1 MELLRIF
8 GMNFKK
14 LMRNKR
20 LAFTLAEVVVVMAI
34 LGIMMAAFAPV
45 VTKRTLS
52 AGGNNKITFDVMSD
66 HAGVYFGTTGDQKSV
81 VIGDNEIDNTL
92 ANDPKLLIMG
102 SKYNNGTEDLI
113 TPQISFGTY
122 DGTTQNYP
130 AALFV
135 TPDID
140 LTPAQVWDKKF
151 GDIILSSNLDTGSTY
166 DTAYPYNVNK
176 YNNTIIGA
184 NAISLVDRNVSN
196 VTAIGKNACFS
207 NTGSNVI
214 CLGADSGYRIGITE
228 GGPGTVNWGE
238 SNLIFIGNAGIDY
251 DLDKIYFGSKKLMTK
266 LDARYALAAGGVPSD
281 IRLKNVGKEFTGGI
295 DELNQLTFYNFTYKR
310 DADKTPRVGV
320 MAQDLQKVFPDA
332 VSQNDDGY
340 LYIRKD
346 DMFYA
351 ALNAIKD
358 LFKKMTDN
366 SEKIKALEERNAVL
380 ETQVKELQE
389 LYIDL
394 AKKVDKKAAKKKLT
408 ITPEKPAEVETE
420 PVPAENTEQPVQE

>member
-1 MELLRIF
+1 
-8 GMNFKK
+8 MNFKK

-52 AGGNNKITFDVMSD
+52 AGGNNKITFDVMKD
-66 HAGVYFGTTGDQKSV
+66 HNGIYFGTTGDQKPV
-81 VIGDNEIDNTL
+81 VIGDNEIDSSGGTVEF
-92 ANDPKLLIMG
+92 DPKMFII
-102 SKYNNGTEDLI
+102 SNNNFADGTSDRV
-113 TPQISFGTY
+113 TPQIGFGSKIGANTMTYTGQILLDPSFDATDKEYKGNLIFGGVY
-122 DGTTQNYP
+122 NSNYR
-130 AALFV
+130 
-135 TPDID
+135 I
-140 LTPAQVWDKKF
+140 
-151 GDIILSSNLDTGSTY
+151 NSTSFY
-166 DTAYPYNVNK
+166 G
-176 YNNTIIGA
+176 NTIIGM
-184 NAISLVDRNVSN
+184 NAGPDPAATTKNL
-196 VTAIGKNACFS
+196 TAIGTKACEG
-207 NTGSNVI
+207 NTGENVI
-214 CLGADSGYRIGITE
+214 CIGSLSGKETNDANPNYIY
-228 GGPGTVNWGE
+228 
-238 SNLIFIGNAGIDY
+238 IGNRNIAY
-251 DLDKIYFGSKKLMTK
+251 DADHIIFGQPTNT
-266 LDARYALAAGGVPSD
+266 LATLIQANLPGSYSLLPSD

-351 ALNAIKD
+351 ALNAIKE
-358 LFKKMTDN
+358 LFKNMTDN

-380 ETQVKELQE
+380 EKQVKELQE

-408 ITPEKPAEVETE
+408 ITPEKPVEVDAEEA
-420 PVPAENTEQPVQE
+420 PAENAEQPAQE

>member
-52 AGGNNKITFDVMSD
+52 AGGNNKITFDVMKD
-66 HAGVYFGTTGDQKSV
+66 HNGIYFGTTGDQKPV
-81 VIGDNEIDNTL
+81 VIGDNEIDSSGGTVEF
-92 ANDPKLLIMG
+92 DPKMFII
-102 SKYNNGTEDLI
+102 SNNNFADGTSDRV
-113 TPQISFGTY
+113 TPQIGFGSKIGANTMTYTGQILLDPSFDATDKEYKGNLIFGGVY
-122 DGTTQNYP
+122 NSNYR
-130 AALFV
+130 
-135 TPDID
+135 I
-140 LTPAQVWDKKF
+140 
-151 GDIILSSNLDTGSTY
+151 NSTSFY
-166 DTAYPYNVNK
+166 G
-176 YNNTIIGA
+176 NTIIGM
-184 NAISLVDRNVSN
+184 NAGPDPAATTKNL
-196 VTAIGKNACFS
+196 TAIGTKACEG
-207 NTGSNVI
+207 NTGENVI
-214 CLGADSGYRIGITE
+214 CIGSLSGKETNDANPNYIY
-228 GGPGTVNWGE
+228 
-238 SNLIFIGNAGIDY
+238 IGNRNIAY
-251 DLDKIYFGSKKLMTK
+251 DADHIIFGQPTNT
-266 LDARYALAAGGVPSD
+266 LATLIQANLPGSYSLLPSD

-351 ALNAIKD
+351 ALNAIKE
-358 LFKKMTDN
+358 LFKNMTDN

-380 ETQVKELQE
+380 EKQVKELQE

-408 ITPEKPAEVETE
+408 ITPEKPVEVDAEEA
-420 PVPAENTEQPVQE
+420 PAENAEQPAQE

>member
-52 AGGNNKITFDVMSD
+52 AGGNNKITFDVMKD
-66 HAGVYFGTTGDQKSV
+66 HNGIYFGTTGDQKPV
-81 VIGDNEIDNTL
+81 VIGDNEIDSSGGTVEF
-92 ANDPKLLIMG
+92 DPKMFII
-102 SKYNNGTEDLI
+102 SNNNFADGTSDRV
-113 TPQISFGTY
+113 TPQIGFGSKIGANTMTYTGQILLDPSFDATNKEDKGNLIFGGVY
-122 DGTTQNYP
+122 NSNYR
-130 AALFV
+130 
-135 TPDID
+135 I
-140 LTPAQVWDKKF
+140 
-151 GDIILSSNLDTGSTY
+151 NSTSFY
-166 DTAYPYNVNK
+166 G
-176 YNNTIIGA
+176 NTIIGM
-184 NAISLVDRNVSN
+184 NAGPDPADTASTTKNL
-196 VTAIGKNACFS
+196 TAIGTKACEG
-207 NTGSNVI
+207 NTGENVI
-214 CLGADSGYRIGITE
+214 CIGSLSGKETNDANPNYIY
-228 GGPGTVNWGE
+228 
-238 SNLIFIGNAGIDY
+238 IGNRNIAY
-251 DLDKIYFGSKKLMTK
+251 DADHIIFGQPTNTLTTLIQS
-266 LDARYALAAGGVPSD
+266 AASPFSLLPSD

-380 ETQVKELQE
+380 ETQVKELQD

-408 ITPEKPAEVETE
+408 ITPEKPVEVEAE
-420 PVPAENTEQPVQE
+420 AVPEENSEQPVQE

>member
-1 MELLRIF
+1 
-8 GMNFKK
+8 MNFKK

-52 AGGNNKITFDVMSD
+52 AGGNNKITFDVMKD
-66 HAGVYFGTTGDQKSV
+66 HNGIYFGTTGDQKPV
-81 VIGDNEIDNTL
+81 VIGDNEIDSSGGTVEF
-92 ANDPKLLIMG
+92 DPKMFII
-102 SKYNNGTEDLI
+102 SNNNFADGTSDRV
-113 TPQISFGTY
+113 TPQIGFGSKIGANTMTYTGQILLDPSFDATDKEYKGNLIFGGVY
-122 DGTTQNYP
+122 NSNYR
-130 AALFV
+130 
-135 TPDID
+135 I
-140 LTPAQVWDKKF
+140 
-151 GDIILSSNLDTGSTY
+151 NSTSFY
-166 DTAYPYNVNK
+166 G
-176 YNNTIIGA
+176 NTIIGM
-184 NAISLVDRNVSN
+184 NAGPDPAATTKNL
-196 VTAIGKNACFS
+196 TAIGTKACEG
-207 NTGSNVI
+207 NTGENVI
-214 CLGADSGYRIGITE
+214 CIGSLSGKETNDANPNYIY
-228 GGPGTVNWGE
+228 
-238 SNLIFIGNAGIDY
+238 IGNRNIAY
-251 DLDKIYFGSKKLMTK
+251 DADHIIFGQPTNT
-266 LDARYALAAGGVPSD
+266 LATLIQANLPGSYSLLPSD

-366 SEKIKALEERNAVL
+366 SEKIKALEERNAIL
-380 ETQVKELQE
+380 EKQVKELQD

>member
-1 MELLRIF
+1 
-8 GMNFKK
+8 MNFKK

-52 AGGNNKITFDVMSD
+52 ASGNNKITFDVMKD
-66 HAGVYFGTTGDQKSV
+66 HNGIYFGTTGDQKPV
-81 VIGDNEIDNTL
+81 VIGDNEIDSSGGTVEF
-92 ANDPKLLIMG
+92 DPKMFIISNNNFADG
-102 SKYNNGTEDLI
+102 STDRV
-113 TPQISFGTY
+113 TPQIGFGS
-122 DGTTQNYP
+122 
-130 AALFV
+130 
-135 TPDID
+135 
-140 LTPAQVWDKKF
+140 K
-151 GDIILSSNLDTGSTY
+151 
-166 DTAYPYNVNK
+166 
-176 YNNTIIGA
+176 IGA
-184 NAISLVDRNVSN
+184 NAITYTGQILLDPSFDATNKEDKGNLIFGGVYNSN
-196 VTAIGKNACFS
+196 YKTNSANFFGNTIIGMNAGPDPNAATPSTTKNLTAIGTKACEG
-207 NTGSNVI
+207 NTGENVI
-214 CLGADSGYRIGITE
+214 CIGSLSGKETNDANPNYIYIGNRNIAYDADHIIFGQSTNTLATLIQANA
-228 GGPGTVNWGE
+228 PGTY
-238 SNLIFIGNAGIDY
+238 SL
-251 DLDKIYFGSKKLMTK
+251 L
-266 LDARYALAAGGVPSD
+266 PSD

-310 DADKTPRVGV
+310 DSDKTPRVGV

-332 VSQNDDGY
+332 VSENQDGY

-408 ITPEKPAEVETE
+408 ITPEKPVEVEAE
-420 PVPAENTEQPVQE
+420 AVPEENSEQPVQE

>member
-1 MELLRIF
+1 
-8 GMNFKK
+8 MNFKK

-52 AGGNNKITFDVMSD
+52 AGGNNKITFDVMKD
-66 HAGVYFGTTGDQKSV
+66 HTGVYYGTIGDEKV
-81 VIGDNEIDNTL
+81 VSIGDNEIDSSITNK
-92 ANDPKLLIMG
+92 PKLFITG
-102 SKYNNGTEDLI
+102 KTYTGTTDESF
-113 TPQISFGTY
+113 TPQILFGST
-122 DGTTQNYP
+122 DGTSKYYNSYL
-130 AALFV
+130 AV

-140 LTPAQVWDKKF
+140 LSAAQIWPRKY
-151 GDIILSSNLDTGSTY
+151 GNIILGG
-166 DTAYPYNVNK
+166 PYNEEMRQAETY
-176 YNNTIIGA
+176 YNNTIIG
-184 NAISLVDRNVSN
+184 LGTKYTVDQHNL
-196 VTAIGKNACFS
+196 TAIGTNACFS
-207 NTGSNVI
+207 NNGDNVVCIGAKAGSNPNTMP
-214 CLGADSGYRIGITE
+214 GAPAINTND
-228 GGPGTVNWGE
+228 
-238 SNLIFIGNAGIDY
+238 NLIYIGSSEEEYLLEN
-251 DLDKIYFGSKKLMTK
+251 IYFGKKDLETI
-266 LDARYALAAGGVPSD
+266 LDARYSVASIPSD
-281 IRLKNVGKEFTGGI
+281 IRLKNIGKEFTGGI

-351 ALNAIKD
+351 ALNAIKE
-358 LFKKMTDN
+358 LFKNMTDN

-380 ETQVKELQE
+380 EKQVKELQE

-408 ITPEKPAEVETE
+408 ITPEKPVEVDAEEA
-420 PVPAENTEQPVQE
+420 PAENAEQPAQE